1 MKKRHAAGS
10 VHALEVPTL
19 TLPLLLP
26 SACIA
31 EVVPLTNLAPIPQ
44 SPPWVVGAIGW
55 RSRTVPVFSY
65 DVLAGGEWH
74 APGPRARVIVL
85 YPLPGRESREFVGL
99 LAASEPQSREVDA
112 GIASVTVGDSY
123 PAIAAGLRF
132 NDRLVGIPDF
142 TALAAILYSR

>member
-1 MKKRHAAGS
+1 MKKHAAGS
-10 VHALEVPTL
+10 IHALEVPTY

-31 EVVPLTNLAPIPQ
+31 EVVPIANLAPVPQ
-44 SPPWVVGAIGW
+44 SPPWVVGALGW
-55 RSRTVPVFSY
+55 RSRPVPVFSY

-85 YPLPGRESREFVGL
+85 YPLPGREPWEFVGV
-99 LAASEPQSREVDA
+99 LAASEPQSREIDA
-112 GIASVTVGDSY
+112 GIASVAVGDSH
-123 PAIAAGLRF
+123 PGIAAGLRI

-142 TALAAILYSR
+142 AALAAILYPR

>member
-10 VHALEVPTL
+10 VHALEVPTH

-31 EVVPLTNLAPIPQ
+31 EVVPLATLTPISQ
-44 SPPWVVGAIGW
+44 SPPWVMGALNW
-55 RSRTVPVFSY
+55 RSQTVPVFSY
-65 DVLAGGEWH
+65 DVLAGSEAH

-85 YPLPGRESREFVGL
+85 YPLPGRGSGDFIGL
-99 LAASEPQSREVDA
+99 LADSEPQSREVDA
-112 GIASVTVGDSY
+112 GIASVAVGDSY

-142 TALAAILYSR
+142 AALAAILYPR